1 MNHDTT
7 RSLRTASL
15 TAGLALALMASLAA
29 FGVFGAIGALLTPGD
44 AAKTAVDI
52 AGSQALFRW
61 GIASLILVAVL
72 DVVVAGALFTL
83 FAPVNRSVSL
93 MAAGFRVAYAAV
105 YLVAII
111 QLVIALGLLG
121 EPAQALRAI
130 DAYTTIWHVGLI
142 LFGIHLLLI
151 GYLAYR
157 SGFMAKVFGI
167 LLVVAGLGYLVDG
180 FVAVLVPGP
189 SVSIGQFTFV
199 GEVALIFWL
208 LIKGSRKNFSH
219 GETPEGRHLDRAP
232 WLAPRSDQPSPVGA
246 VDIRESHTG

>member
-1 MNHDTT
+1 MNLHT
-7 RSLRTASL
+7 RSMRTASL
-15 TAGLALALMASLAA
+15 TAGLALALMAVLAA
-29 FGVFGAIGALLTPGD
+29 FGVFGAVGALITPGD
-44 AAKTAVDI
+44 AAKTAQDI
-52 AGSQALFRW
+52 SQSQALFRQ

-72 DVVVAGALFTL
+72 DIVAAGALYTL

-111 QLVIALGLLG
+111 QLVVALGLLG
-121 EPAQALRAI
+121 NPDQALGAI
-130 DAYTTIWHVGLI
+130 DAYSTIWHVGLI
-142 LFGIHLLLI
+142 LFGVHLLLI

-167 LLVVAGLGYLVDG
+167 LLVVAGLGYLADG
-180 FVAVLVPGP
+180 FGAVLVPDY

-208 LIKGSRKNFSH
+208 LIKGSRKQFS
-219 GETPEGRHLDRAP
+219 
-232 WLAPRSDQPSPVGA
+232 Q
-246 VDIRESHTG
+246 RESDRVDQLDPNSSVNAPV

>member
-1 MNHDTT
+1 MSHDM

-15 TAGLALALMASLAA
+15 TAGLALAVMAFLAA
-29 FGVFGAIGALLTPGD
+29 FGVFGSVGALVTPGD

-111 QLVIALGLLG
+111 QLVVALGVLG
-121 EPAQALRAI
+121 DPAQALRAI
-130 DAYTTIWHVGLI
+130 DAYNTIWLVGLI
-142 LFGIHLLLI
+142 LFGVHLLLI

-167 LLVVAGLGYLVDG
+167 LLVVAGLGYVVDG
-180 FVAVLVPGP
+180 FLAVLVPGP
-189 SVSIGQFTFV
+189 SFSIGQFTFV

-219 GETPEGRHLDRAP
+219 READRGHQLDPDSLHSAP
-232 WLAPRSDQPSPVGA
+232 VR
-246 VDIRESHTG
+246 

>member
-1 MNHDTT
+1 MNHDT

-15 TAGLALALMASLAA
+15 TAGLALAVMAFLAA
-29 FGVFGAIGALLTPGD
+29 FGVFGSVGALVTPGD

-111 QLVIALGLLG
+111 QLVVALGLLG
-121 EPAQALRAI
+121 DPAQALRAI
-130 DAYTTIWHVGLI
+130 DAYNTIWLVGLI
-142 LFGIHLLLI
+142 LFGVHLLLI

-167 LLVVAGLGYLVDG
+167 LLAVAGLGYVVDG
-180 FVAVLVPGP
+180 FLAVLVPGP
-189 SVSIGQFTFV
+189 SFSIGQFTFV

-219 GETPEGRHLDRAP
+219 GGTPEGRHLEPDSLIGTAR
-232 WLAPRSDQPSPVGA
+232 
-246 VDIRESHTG
+246 VDATVMSNS